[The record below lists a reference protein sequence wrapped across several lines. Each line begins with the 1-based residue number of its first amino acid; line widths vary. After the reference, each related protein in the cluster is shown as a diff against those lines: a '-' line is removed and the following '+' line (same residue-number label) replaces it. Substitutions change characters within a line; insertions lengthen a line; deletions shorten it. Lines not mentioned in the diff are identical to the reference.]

1 MKQAAIQVLDTTL
14 RDGAQSVGVAFSVPE
29 RESIARAL
37 AELGVDIVEGGW
49 PGSNPRDTA
58 FFESMRVRPLP
69 NGTALAAFGSTRRRH
84 HRAENDPTLAA
95 LLQAETPVVVIFGK
109 GSRFHAE
116 KILGVSAQENLDMIF
131 ESVQHLAKQGR
142 RVVFDSEHFFDAFAA
157 DSNYALDCLK
167 AAHQGGAE
175 NLSLADTNGGAL
187 PAQISAALAQAKKAL
202 PDAKF
207 GIHTHNDGG
216 LATANTLAGVEAG
229 ATLVHGTINGIGER
243 TGNADLCSV
252 LPNLALKMGRQF
264 RAAKH
269 LSGLTALSRLVDELG
284 NLRPDPRL
292 PFVGRAAFAHKGGVH
307 VSAMQKN
314 PASYQHISPN
324 LVGNAMHISVSE
336 LSGKSNIQATL
347 QKLDLPTEGA
357 TQVLQQVKQ
366 AESTG
371 ISFEAAPESFELLA
385 RLAVGEV
392 APFALLDANV
402 QSSGDADTQEVTA
415 ALSVE
420 VSGKTS
426 AGDGTGTGPVHAM
439 DTALRAAL
447 LADFPVLNRLEL
459 VDFSVRVLHASAG
472 TSAGIR
478 VLAEHLLAGKGGRG
492 HQVIR
497 TCGVSQNIIVAS
509 LHALVEA
516 FLLAAMRE

>member
-58 FFESMRVRPLP
+58 FFESMRARPLQS
-69 NGTALAAFGSTRRRH
+69 GTALAAFGSTRRRSN
-84 HRAENDPTLAA
+84 RAEDDPTLAA
-95 LLQAETPVVVIFGK
+95 LLRAETPVVVIFGK

-116 KILGVSAQENLDMIF
+116 SILGVSAQENLDMIF
-131 ESVQHLAKQGR
+131 ESVQYLAKQGR

-157 DSNYALDCLK
+157 DSNYALDCLR

-202 PDAKF
+202 PNANF

-252 LPNLALKMGRQF
+252 LPNLALKMGRDF

-269 LSGLTALSRLVDELG
+269 LGGLTALSRLVDELG
-284 NLRPDPRL
+284 QPAPRPP
-292 PFVGRAAFAHKGGVH
+292 
-307 VSAMQKN
+307 
-314 PASYQHISPN
+314 
-324 LVGNAMHISVSE
+324 
-336 LSGKSNIQATL
+336 
-347 QKLDLPTEGA
+347 
-357 TQVLQQVKQ
+357 
-366 AESTG
+366 
-371 ISFEAAPESFELLA
+371 
-385 RLAVGEV
+385 
-392 APFALLDANV
+392 
-402 QSSGDADTQEVTA
+402 
-415 ALSVE
+415 
-420 VSGKTS
+420 
-426 AGDGTGTGPVHAM
+426 
-439 DTALRAAL
+439 TALCGAR
-447 LADFPVLNRLEL
+447 
-459 VDFSVRVLHASAG
+459 SVCAQGRCACQRDAKKPRQLPAYQPKS
-472 TSAGIR
+472 
-478 VLAEHLLAGKGGRG
+478 GG
-492 HQVIR
+492 
-497 TCGVSQNIIVAS
+497 
-509 LHALVEA
+509 
-516 FLLAAMRE
+516 